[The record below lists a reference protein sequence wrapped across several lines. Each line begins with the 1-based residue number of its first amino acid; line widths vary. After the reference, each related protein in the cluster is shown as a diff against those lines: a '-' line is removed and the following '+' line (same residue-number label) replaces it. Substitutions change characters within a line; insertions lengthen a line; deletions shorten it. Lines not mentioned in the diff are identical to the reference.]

1 MDLTTLAAAITVAL
15 GLMVADVALSSDKI
29 IVDVAVPQSY
39 REAGVTADIVE
50 ALYLAEIQSIIDTPS
65 VVPPP
70 AIRGTREKSLA
81 SSLADTL
88 QLAEVGQS
96 LQRLMGYDPAHIRAS
111 LIVEQETTKLV
122 IVETTKRGRS
132 FEVTL
137 VQRPGETVIQLIKRG
152 ALETMFQLEPY
163 LTLVHTLQA
172 AQGPSDFA
180 KITTAIDREVEKL
193 PNVPISSLRSQYENL
208 RGIIAL
214 LNEDVDEA
222 AVAFNAATLSDTR
235 NVVALLNLAFI
246 ACQLDHYAEGE
257 RIVRRI
263 LEPTPLTRQPVLLST
278 AYMGWACT
286 LMGQKDFKRADLV
299 LAKALLSYPQGSS
312 SYRLWSELKE
322 EIGEAAE
329 AKRLREK
336 ARENSIY
343 FENYAEVATLYFE
356 LAWRDKQK
364 LQRSKYSNPNIAPS
378 TMSMH

>member
-39 REAGVTADIVE
+39 TEAGVTADIVE
-50 ALYLAEIQSIIDTPS
+50 ALYLSEIQSIIDTPS
-65 VVPPP
+65 VVPAP

-81 SSLADTL
+81 SSLAATL

-96 LQRLMGYDPAHIRAS
+96 LQRLMGYDPVHVRAS
-111 LIVEQETTKLV
+111 LIVEHETTKF
-122 IVETTKRGRS
+122 IVVESTRRGRS
-132 FEVTL
+132 FQVTL
-137 VQRPGETVIQLIKRG
+137 EQRPGETVIQLIKRG

-163 LTLVHTLQA
+163 LALVHALQTA
-172 AQGPSDFA
+172 EGPSDFA
-180 KITTAIDREVEKL
+180 KITTAIDGEIGKL

-214 LNEDVDEA
+214 LNEDVDGA
-222 AVAFNAATLSDTR
+222 AAAFNAAIVSDTH
-235 NVVALLNLAFI
+235 NVVAVLNLSFI
-246 ACQLDHYAEGE
+246 ACQLDRYAEGE

-263 LEPTPLTRQPVLLST
+263 LEPTPLTRQPVLLSA

-299 LAKALLSYPQGSS
+299 LAQAALSYPQSS
-312 SYRLWSELKE
+312 STYQLWSELKE
-322 EIGEAAE
+322 EIGETPE
-329 AKRLREK
+329 AKQLRRK

-343 FENYAEVATLYFE
+343 FENYAEIATLYFE
-356 LAWRDKQK
+356 LEWRDKQK
-364 LQRSKYSNPNIAPS
+364 LRRSKYSNPYIAHP